1 MKNEDQWN
9 DRFGDVIENNGTSLY
24 ETYGD
29 DLEKVK
35 AADPLSVWT
44 VIETENENQ
53 YLRPGFHLV
62 DRIGFVLSENPI
74 TEQELQSG
82 EWDSVLWLDRAE
94 FESDTTDG
102 DDFNDDSS
110 FRP

>member
-9 DRFGDVIENNGTSLY
+9 ERFGDTVDNGGTTLF

-29 DLEKVK
+29 DLKKVQ
-35 AADPLSVWT
+35 AVDPSTVWT

-53 YLRPGFHLV
+53 YLRPGFHVV
-62 DRIGFVLSENPI
+62 DRIGYVLSENPI
-74 TEQELQSG
+74 TQEELNSG
-82 EWDSVLWLDRAE
+82 EWDPVLWLDRAE
-94 FESDTTDG
+94 FDLDGSD
-102 DDFNDDSS
+102 DDDLDETSP